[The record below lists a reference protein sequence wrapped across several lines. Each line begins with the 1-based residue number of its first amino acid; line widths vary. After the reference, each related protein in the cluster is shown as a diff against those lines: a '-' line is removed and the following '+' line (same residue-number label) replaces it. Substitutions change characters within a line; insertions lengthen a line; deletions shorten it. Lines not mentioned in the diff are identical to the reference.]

1 MLSVLEMTELEE
13 SCFEEVTFKP
23 RIKEWVGSIQVKCRQ
38 KTTPD
43 CEKSLC
49 EALEVGREK

>member
-1 MLSVLEMTELEE
+1 MTELEE